1 MMRDMRAPPTA
12 EGLTDAATDAET
24 SAAASRG
31 SVAGSVLS
39 ALRPHQWVK
48 NVLVIVPLVT
58 SHQITDPSKA
68 LAALA
73 AFVAFCLCASGG
85 YVVND
90 LLDRDADRA
99 HPVKRRR
106 PFASGRLSLKAGVAL
121 AVALPLAA
129 LAVAAGIGSA
139 RFVAALA
146 AYFAVSLLYS
156 AWLKQKLLLDVIVL
170 AGLYTHR
177 VIAGAIAIDVPLS
190 PWLLAFSMFLFLSL
204 AFVKRYAELT
214 RADGLEPGS
223 DNASPTGA
231 SRRNY
236 TPSDLGMIESVGPTG
251 GHLAVLVLALYV
263 NSDQVRT
270 LYRNPAALWLLCPIL
285 MYWITRVWFI
295 AKRRALD
302 DDPIVFALRDR
313 VSWACAGATALVVA
327 AGWLWPTRWL
337 T

>member
-1 MMRDMRAPPTA
+1 MMRDTMAPPTA
-12 EGLTDAATDAET
+12 DAPTEPRTFA
-24 SAAASRG
+24 AAASPG
-31 SVAGSVLS
+31 SVAGSVLT

-58 SHQITDPSKA
+58 SHQLTDPSKV

-90 LLDRDADRA
+90 LLDREADRA

-106 PFASGRLSLKAGVAL
+106 PFASGRLSVSAGVVL

-129 LAVAAGIGSA
+129 LGVAAGIGSA

-146 AYFAVSLLYS
+146 AYCAVSLLYS

-177 VIAGAIAIDVPLS
+177 VIAGAVAIDVPLS

-214 RADGLEPGS
+214 RADGLGAGS
-223 DNASPTGA
+223 DIAGASRSA

-251 GHLAVLVLALYV
+251 GYLAVLVLALYV

-285 MYWITRVWFI
+285 MYWITRMWFI

-313 VSWACAGATALVVA
+313 VSWGCGGATALVVA
-327 AGWLWPTRWL
+327 AGWLWPARWL